1 MTDIQVLLE
10 NIRVVVV
17 SCAGTLLLLWGIFYF
32 FKNLFGE
39 AGRNPVKIAV
49 SALAITGAAGVFAM
63 IPSLISAGN
72 STGEQIGGGSGYS
85 MPEFSG
91 LPTSPA
97 VEADVPAAA

>member
-1 MTDIQVLLE
+1 MTDIQVLLD
-10 NIRVVVV
+10 NIKVVVT

-63 IPSLISAGN
+63 IPSLISAGS
-72 STGEQIGGGSGYS
+72 STGEQIGGGSSYS
-85 MPEFSG
+85 MPAFTG
-91 LPTSPA
+91 LPTAP
-97 VEADVPAAA
+97 VVADIPVAA

>member
-10 NIRVVVV
+10 NIKVVVMG
-17 SCAGTLLLLWGIFYF
+17 CAGTLLLLWGVFYF

-63 IPSLISAGN
+63 IPSLISAGS
-72 STGEQIGGGSGYS
+72 STGEQIGGGGGYS
-85 MPEFSG
+85 MPAFTG
-91 LPTSPA
+91 LPTA
-97 VEADVPAAA
+97 RALDTDAPAAA